1 MIPRASK
8 IGGDAEGRD
17 AGPVGMVG
25 YVMTQ
30 SAKDVRA
37 QLIDALVLDLVG
49 PEVGNAA
56 HAAYAEELL
65 PIAPSKWYLTGFLIP

>member
-49 PEVGNAA
+49 PKVGNAA
-56 HAAYAEELL
+56 SPAARGRE
-65 PIAPSKWYLTGFLIP
+65 PAPSRRESRECEG